1 MENKFM
7 SRKFLVTVFVLGATT
22 TLAYVGKMN
31 GDVALVFGA
40 CVAAYNYANYKA
52 KGSSNG

>member
-52 KGSSNG
+52 KGVE